1 MFLSSQLWRRET
13 FKIDIMI
20 NLKKYFLIALA
31 SLSLSQVKAQIKQG
45 YDAPD
50 IALPSANGD
59 TIRLSSLKGKVVLL
73 DFWASWC
80 GPCRNSNKELTKLY
94 PKYKAKGF
102 EIFGVSIDADRDNW
116 VKAIRKDKIN
126 WLQVNDPGDWSAK
139 IVAQWG
145 LYGIPTSYLIDKD
158 GKLIA
163 MDLEGKELEKAL
175 KKFLGN

>member
-1 MFLSSQLWRRET
+1 
-13 FKIDIMI
+13 MI
-20 NLKKYFLIALA
+20 NLKKYFLITLVFIA
-31 SLSLSQVKAQIKQG
+31 SSQVKAQIKQG

-50 IALPSANGD
+50 IALPTMNGD

-80 GPCRNSNKELTKLY
+80 GPCRSSNKELVKLY

-102 EIFGVSIDADRDNW
+102 EIFGVSIDAGRNNW
-116 VKAIRKDKIN
+116 LKAIKKDKVN

-145 LYGIPTSYLIDKD
+145 LYGIPTSYLIDKN

-163 MDLEGKELEKAL
+163 MDLKGKELEMVL
-175 KKFLGN
+175 KDLLKD